1 MLDSSYNLMKKEIL
15 EQRRLCELYRKKR
28 DKIVKYKG
36 IHLRTSMK
44 HKRTYYYR
52 YEKDKSIY
60 LGNAHN
66 SEVQKIQAWYFYD
79 EIIQSLENNIQ
90 LMEEM
95 LQGYRPMDIESVKR
109 RLPKKYI
116 PLTMQK
122 ELLELPDDMEIYKKY
137 SAMKEYKESIPPK
150 YPEALRITAF
160 DGTPVRSKV
169 EAMIYARL
177 CAAGFYVIYEFPIE
191 IEKGRYVC
199 PDFLLIHPITGQI
212 YIWEHLGLWFGAED
226 TSSYRR
232 SYLQKLDFY
241 SAIGFVTGIN
251 LFTSFEPEE
260 GLDME
265 KITETIEHL
274 YNSKVTNGMKN
285 LTTKQNTIFWKFA
298 G

>member
-1 MLDSSYNLMKKEIL
+1 MLDSSYNLMKKEIQ
-15 EQRRLCELYRKKR
+15 EQRKLCEQYRKKR

-36 IHLRTSMK
+36 MHLRTSIK

-60 LGNAHN
+60 LGNEHN
-66 SEVQKIQAWYFYD
+66 PEVQKIQAWYFYD
-79 EIIQSLENNIQ
+79 EIVQSLENNIR

-95 LQGYRPMDIESVKR
+95 LQGYRPMDLEAVKG

-116 PLTMQK
+116 SLIMQK
-122 ELLELPDDMEIYKKY
+122 ELLDLPEGTEIQKKY
-137 SAMKEYKESIPPK
+137 IAMKEYKESIPPK

-169 EAMIYARL
+169 EAMIYACL
-177 CAAGFYVIYEFPIE
+177 CTAGFYVIYEFPIE

-199 PDFLLIHPITGQI
+199 PDFLLIHPVTGQI
-212 YIWEHLGLWFGAED
+212 YIWEHLGLWFGTGD
-226 TSSYRR
+226 TSNYRR
-232 SYLQKLDFY
+232 SYLQKLDLY
-241 SAIGFVTGIN
+241 NTIGFVTGIN

-260 GLDME
+260 GLDMK
-265 KITETIEHL
+265 KIAETIEQL
-274 YNSKVTNGMKN
+274 FDSKVTHGMKS
-285 LTTKQNTIFWKFA
+285 LAAKQDPIFSKFA